1 MKTILSGC
9 SWSNRNYFPRMHPS
23 YDTSYPK
30 WDELLQDYYDW
41 DIVNVYGDALGNVEI
56 IKKAIKEIYTHNT
69 ERCIIA
75 LSQWYRF
82 STPGDNRFNPNTHK
96 AVVWDDDVSEEQKA
110 SYQKWVDRHNNY
122 FEIMPFDDK
131 TKKALIEETLFQL
144 YILIDLC
151 AYKNIEL
158 VVFQMINPL
167 MENQDVYDMLN
178 SDYFNAIHKR
188 KRKHNVNIFG
198 WPFHWQYGGT
208 CFEELLQGDCM
219 ISKRDIHPNARGH
232 QEIFRIFK
240 GFYK

>member
-56 IKKAIKEIYTHNT
+56 IKKAIKEIYTQNT
-69 ERCIIA
+69 ERCVIA

-167 MENQDVYDMLN
+167 IENQDVYDMLN

-219 ISKRDIHPNARGH
+219 ISKRDRHPNARGH